1 MGCETF
7 LLDLQRRVENLPI
20 SFFFSGFVI
29 QWRLLQNEKRKMT
42 GSGEKLTIVLFG
54 KKGAPKC
61 SIGNLILEERDGFD
75 DDTELC
81 ERRENQLYA
90 AINTPDMFGEG
101 NNSDQQI
108 IDCMALSYPGLHI
121 SLLVIQDRH
130 DTPEEVK
137 QQVVHLQDTF
147 GENITANMIVM
158 LPCRDEIFALKH
170 YINQNIKYPLEVLNN
185 YNDLHKKLRM
195 DRKFFKYTYENYSE
209 SVVLKRKETLSE
221 KRKAQKMS
229 IDYDGHLGKEFRGTR
244 FRDQSKPQD
253 ERSIDYDGHLGKE
266 FRGTRF
272 GDQSK
277 PQDERSIDYDGHLGK
292 EFRGTRFGDQ
302 SKPQDERS
310 IDYDGHLGKEFRGT
324 RFGDQSKPQDER
336 FSDPGRYH
344 DGPASRSGNSK
355 TGKRNYE
362 SDPSN
367 ILNIVLLGQT
377 GTGKSRSGN
386 TILKKNIFP
395 SSASSVPVTKECHVE
410 NMKMGGTEV
419 RVIDT
424 PDFFDDC
431 LKQPSKHIADCL
443 TWCQTGLSV
452 YLLVIQIGRFTDGE
466 RGILKQLKG
475 IFSDMERFKERTCV
489 LFTNGEDL
497 KHMSLDTFINQADT
511 HLKEIVS
518 CCGSR
523 HVFKNTKTDYQQ
535 VIELMEKIYKL
546 LGNDQMS
553 RDFEDWKT
561 KHTDDKCTVS

>member
-302 SKPQDERS
+302 SKPQDER
-310 IDYDGHLGKEFRGT
+310 
-324 RFGDQSKPQDER
+324 

>member
-253 ERSIDYDGHLGKE
+253 ER
-266 FRGTRF
+266 
-272 GDQSK
+272 
-277 PQDERSIDYDGHLGK
+277 
-292 EFRGTRFGDQ
+292 
-302 SKPQDERS
+302 
-310 IDYDGHLGKEFRGT
+310 
-324 RFGDQSKPQDER
+324 

>member
-221 KRKAQKMS
+221 KRKAQKM
-229 IDYDGHLGKEFRGTR
+229 
-244 FRDQSKPQD
+244 
-253 ERSIDYDGHLGKE
+253 SIDYDGHLGKE